1 MSQACSARA
10 KRVIARLFI
19 ANPWDWVS
27 EENES
32 GAAVVQVGTQFPLP
46 MRFSCGSE
54 QARSHKVMRFL
65 QVGECSARNRNTAA
79 TMASGASSW
88 TKCPALGTG

>member
-1 MSQACSARA
+1 MSQTCSARA

-19 ANPWDWVS
+19 ANPWYWVS

-32 GAAVVQVGTQFPLP
+32 SAAVVQVGTQFPLP
-46 MRFSCGSE
+46 
-54 QARSHKVMRFL
+54 MRFL